1 MFFIALKRLW
11 TRPLLTLLSIVGVM
25 LAVGLVTSIPIFSQ
39 AVSFVMLREELFAMA
54 GKTGRPIFSMRVYV
68 LPSARFPLPL
78 QDVRNLQDHITETV
92 VTEVGVPP
100 ITVSRHIET
109 TGLIVRTRNELTP
122 YGEPN
127 TFLRGDINLVVLP
140 GVETRLN
147 IVEGDPMDAGAASD
161 SAALPGQVDVWV
173 HKTTADEMGIS
184 PGEIFEVRNLRGGA
198 TIPIRIAGLWRAQD
212 VNDRFWFSNPDL
224 GLRGKLLVRED
235 DYERLV
241 EGPFQSQLGFVS
253 WYLILDDSQL
263 APERMQEYADGLN
276 AAIKIINKFLPD
288 TRIDSSPL
296 DPLEQSILR
305 EADLTVLLFVFS
317 VPVMAFLLYFL
328 TLISSITLRWQ
339 QRETAVMVSRGLR
352 AWQLLAVGLI
362 ETIIIVGIG
371 CPLGILAGIQ
381 LARLMGYTQS
391 FMSFIWREP
400 LPVSPMA
407 FNVLMVVAAVAA
419 TFLARIWPMIRS
431 SRTSVISHERRRA
444 RAPQKPFWQRFYLD
458 VLLLIPVL
466 YAYRQLSIKGTL
478 VPESLAEEAT
488 TSTTDPLMFLVP
500 AMFTLA
506 VSLLLVRLFP
516 ILMRIADWLGGV
528 GRDAT
533 LYLAFRQLARQSSQ
547 YTSALLLVVTSLS
560 LGAFMASMA
569 FSLDRW
575 LADQVRYAIGSDIL
589 IRQTINPDD
598 ADGVAPSEGA
608 WVLPVSEYEDIE
620 GVRDAARIGMYRA
633 TISLEGR
640 RSQRGMFMGVDRLD
654 VPKVLFFRSD
664 FGPVSL
670 GEMMN
675 QLALR
680 EDAVLLSEAV
690 LERGQYEVG
699 DKVHM
704 RINVNDV
711 PLETD
716 FTIAGTFRYFPT
728 VYEESEG
735 ETAVIGNLDFV
746 FEQIGAVLMHNVWL
760 TVDPDADQQAM
771 IDQVERMGVFI
782 AKWVDL
788 RDEMAV
794 EQARVERIGIFGTLT
809 IGFLAAAVLSG
820 IGLLVYNYASLQER
834 LFRFTI
840 LRAVGIS
847 LSQVIGQVAIEYLVL
862 MVYGVLGG
870 AAIGVWASRLFI
882 PFFQAADQNV
892 LNPPRLISL
901 VAWDDIVR
909 ISAAFTITL
918 VVAQIA
924 VISAALRKGVFQAL
938 RMGDRE

>member
-1 MFFIALKRLW
+1 MFFVAIKRLW
-11 TRPLLTLLSIVGVM
+11 TRPLLTLLSIVGVI

-39 AVSFVMLREELFAMA
+39 AVSFVMLQEELFAMA
-54 GKTGRPIFSMRVYV
+54 AKTGRPIFSMRVYV
-68 LPSARFPLPL
+68 LPSARFPLPMRE
-78 QDVRNLQDHITETV
+78 VRNLENHITETI
-92 VTEVGVPP
+92 VTQVGIPP

-109 TGLIVRTRNELTP
+109 TGLIVRTRNEETA

-140 GVETRLN
+140 GSETRLT
-147 IVEGDPMDAGAASD
+147 IVEGEPMDADAAPGALSPEGD
-161 SAALPGQVDVWV
+161 LNVWI
-173 HKTTADEMGIS
+173 HKTTADEMGIG
-184 PGEIFEVRNLRGGA
+184 PGEKFEVRNLRGGA
-198 TIPIRIAGLWRAQD
+198 TIPIRIAGLWSAANPQ
-212 VNDRFWFSNPDL
+212 DRFWFSNPDL

-241 EGPFQSQLGFVS
+241 EEPFQSQLGFVS
-253 WYLILDDSQL
+253 WYLILDDSRL

-276 AAIKIINKFLPD
+276 AAIKTINKFLPD

-296 DPLEQSILR
+296 GPLEQSIAR

-317 VPVMAFLLYFL
+317 VPVIAFLLYFL

-352 AWQLLAVGLI
+352 SWQLLIVGLI
-362 ETIIIVGIG
+362 ETIIVVGIG
-371 CPLGILAGIQ
+371 CPLGILAGIE

-391 FMSFIWREP
+391 FMSFTWREP
-400 LPVSPMA
+400 IPVSPMA
-407 FNVLMVVAAVAA
+407 FSVPMVAAAVGA

-431 SRTSVISHERRRA
+431 ARTSVVSHERTRA
-444 RAPQKPFWQRFYLD
+444 RAPEKPFWQRFYLD
-458 VLLLIPVL
+458 FLLLIPL
-466 YAYRQLSIKGTL
+466 IYAYRQLSIRGTL
-478 VPESLAEEAT
+478 VPESMAEEAS

-500 AMFTLA
+500 ALFTL
-506 VSLLLVRLFP
+506 VMSLLLVRLFP
-516 ILMRIADWLGGV
+516 ILMRVADWMGGL

-547 YTSALLLVVTSLS
+547 YTSALLLVITSLS

-569 FSLDRW
+569 VSLDSW

-589 IRQTINPDD
+589 IRQTVDPDS
-598 ADGVAPSEGA
+598 AEGTLPSEGA
-608 WVLPVSEYEDIE
+608 WVLPISDYEEIE

-633 TISLEGR
+633 TISLDGR
-640 RSQRGMFMGVDRLD
+640 RSQRGMFLGVDRLD
-654 VPKVLFFRSD
+654 LPKVLFFRSD

-680 EDAVLLSEAV
+680 EDAVLLSETLLA
-690 LERGQYEVG
+690 RGQFEIG
-699 DKVHM
+699 DKVHI
-704 RINVNDV
+704 RVNVNDI

-728 VYEESEG
+728 VYEESAG

-746 FEQIGAVLMHNVWL
+746 FQQVGGVLMHNIWL
-760 TVDPDADQQAM
+760 KVDPDADQKAM
-771 IDQVERMGVFI
+771 IQQVERMGVFI
-782 AKWVDL
+782 SRWVDL
-788 RDEMAV
+788 RDEMAK

-809 IGFLAAAVLSG
+809 IGFLAAAILSA

-847 LSQVIGQVAIEYLVL
+847 LSQVISQVAIEYLVL
-862 MVYGVLGG
+862 MVYSVIGG
-870 AAIGVWASRLFI
+870 AAIGIWASRLFI
-882 PFFQAADQNV
+882 PFFQAADKNV
-892 LNPPRLISL
+892 LNPPRLISMI
-901 VAWDDIVR
+901 AWNDIVQ
-909 ISAAFTITL
+909 ISAAFTIAL

-924 VISAALRKGVFQAL
+924 VISAALRRGVFQAL